1 MRSMTT
7 ARISSLVL
15 TGLLSLS
22 STGCVGIVYAVKAN
36 AAASKLEQAKTLN
49 ADELAEY
56 EYYYAKEMLLKAQEE
71 AALASYGDAIELADI
86 SEDFADKAIELARD
100 AHQGAGR

>member
-1 MRSMTT
+1 MRK
-7 ARISSLVL
+7 ARILSVALAAAF
-15 TGLLSLS
+15 SLS

-71 AALASYGDAIELADI
+71 AALASYGDAIDLADI

>member
-1 MRSMTT
+1 MRRIIAT
-7 ARISSLVL
+7 ALA
-15 TGLLSLS
+15 GALSLA

-71 AALASYGDAIELADI
+71 AATADYGDAIELADI
-86 SEDFADKAIELARD
+86 SEDFADKAIELSRD

>member
-1 MRSMTT
+1 MRK
-7 ARISSLVL
+7 ARILAIAVAGVL
-15 TGLLSLS
+15 GLS

-49 ADELAEY
+49 AEELAEY

-71 AALASYGDAIELADI
+71 ASTADYGDAIELADI
-86 SEDFADKAIELARD
+86 SEDFADKAIELSRD

>member
-1 MRSMTT
+1 M
-7 ARISSLVL
+7 
-15 TGLLSLS
+15 S

-36 AAASKLEQAKTLN
+36 GAASKLEQAKTLN

-71 AALASYGDAIELADI
+71 AASASYGDAIDLADI
-86 SEDFADKAIELARD
+86 SEEYADKAIELSRD

>member
-1 MRSMTT
+1 MRKV
-7 ARISSLVL
+7 RILGVAL
-15 TGLLSLS
+15 TIAFAIAN
-22 STGCVGIVYAVKAN
+22 TGCVGIVYAVKAN
-36 AAASKLEQAKTLN
+36 AAASKLEQARTLN

-71 AALASYGDAIELADI
+71 AAAAAYGDAIELADI
-86 SEDFADKAIELARD
+86 SEDFADKAIELSRD